1 MRHAEFPAQ
10 VPPPPP
16 GGKGLDSGSRHDVP
30 WTWMDA
36 LGVFLAMLVVVV
48 LLGGVLGTLPGLGL
62 VPPELVE
69 ALFLPLSLA
78 ILGLTAVVWVR
89 VRYPG
94 AARRLTGPA
103 RARLGDVLA
112 AVGFGLAAY
121 LVINVGLGAVL
132 QILAEVA
139 GAELP
144 TVQEEFREAARDRQ
158 MAPYFA
164 VGAVLFAPVA
174 EEIFFR
180 GMLFQALR
188 RHRGFW
194 AGALVSAAAFA
205 LAHVNWGAPPQANV
219 LVFVIIFPLGVFL
232 AWLFHRRGTI
242 VVPVI
247 VHAVFNVIGVLLLLS
262 GVA

>member
-16 GGKGLDSGSRHDVP
+16 DGASHVDPRPDVP
-30 WTWMDA
+30 WTWLDA
-36 LGVFLAMLVVVV
+36 LGVFFTMLVAVI
-48 LLGGVLGTLPGLGL
+48 LLGGLLGTLPGLGL
-62 VPPELVE
+62 LPAEVGE
-69 ALFLPLSLA
+69 ALFLPLSLGV
-78 ILGLTAVVWVR
+78 LGLTAAIWVR

-103 RARLGDVLA
+103 RARAADVLA

-121 LVINVGLGAVL
+121 LVINVGLGAAL
-132 QILAEVA
+132 QLLAEVA
-139 GAELP
+139 DADLP
-144 TVQEEFREAARDRQ
+144 TVQQEFRDAARDRQ

-188 RHRGFW
+188 RHLGVW
-194 AGALVSAAAFA
+194 AGAIVSAGAFS
-205 LAHVNWGAPPQANV
+205 LSHVNWGSPLQANL
-219 LVFVIIFPLGVFL
+219 LVFVVIFPLGVFL
-232 AWLFHRRGTI
+232 AWLFHRRGTL
-242 VVPVI
+242 VVPI
-247 VHAVFNVIGVLLLLS
+247 LVHAIFNLIGVLLLLS